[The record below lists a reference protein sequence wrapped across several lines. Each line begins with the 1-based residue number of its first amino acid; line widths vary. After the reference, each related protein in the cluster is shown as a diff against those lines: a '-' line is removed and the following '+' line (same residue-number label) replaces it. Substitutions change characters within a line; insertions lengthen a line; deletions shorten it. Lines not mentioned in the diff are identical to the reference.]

1 MKEKLNINKLI
12 ANHIIE
18 TGINDTWSFNYI
30 VYLDSYLEEYDTDT
44 QKYILDN
51 KDNII
56 DIIARDE
63 RIADLQ
69 FDQKYNS
76 IDMVYYIDQVLDR
89 VENIVSTTAQN
100 LGIDL
105 EVEDI
110 RSITDDLLDDDE
122 FNDDMVRKIK
132 SKDKDY
138 EIWKEEFIQ
147 MKK

>member
-56 DIIARDE
+56 DIIPRDE

-132 SKDKDY
+132 SKDKEY
-138 EIWKEEFIQ
+138 EI
-147 MKK
+147 

>member
-138 EIWKEEFIQ
+138 EI
-147 MKK
+147 

>member
-18 TGINDTWSFNYI
+18 TGINDTWNFNYI

-51 KDNII
+51 KDNIV

-69 FDQKYNS
+69 FDEKDNS
-76 IDMVYYIDQVLDR
+76 IDMVYYIDQALDR
-89 VENIVSTTAQN
+89 VENIVSNTAQN

-132 SKDKDY
+132 SKDKEY
-138 EIWKEEFIQ
+138 EI
-147 MKK
+147 

>member
-89 VENIVSTTAQN
+89 VESLVSNTAQS

-138 EIWKEEFIQ
+138 EI
-147 MKK
+147 

>member
-12 ANHIIE
+12 ANHIIK
-18 TGINDTWSFNYI
+18 TGINDTCSFNYI

-89 VENIVSTTAQN
+89 VESLVSNTAQS

-138 EIWKEEFIQ
+138 EI
-147 MKK
+147 

>member
-18 TGINDTWSFNYI
+18 TGINDTWNFNYI

-51 KDNII
+51 KDNIV

-138 EIWKEEFIQ
+138 EI
-147 MKK
+147 

>member
-110 RSITDDLLDDDE
+110 RSITDDLLDDDDE

-132 SKDKDY
+132 SKDKEY
-138 EIWKEEFIQ
+138 EI
-147 MKK
+147 

>member
-30 VYLDSYLEEYDTDT
+30 VYLDSYLEEYDIDT

-138 EIWKEEFIQ
+138 EI
-147 MKK
+147 

>member
-30 VYLDSYLEEYDTDT
+30 VYLDSYLEEYYTDP
-44 QKYILDN
+44 QKSILDN

-89 VENIVSTTAQN
+89 VESFVSNTAQS

-132 SKDKDY
+132 SKDKEY